1 MLVLHFMLIRLIPM
15 RKTLTSLILLAALD
29 GGVCGTHAQH
39 ITPEE
44 LAFNSLQSQ
53 NVQEFADQFKQFTK
67 TDLTNEVLKKMGFW
81 ASAAPVAVD
90 MAEKNKTRPTI
101 HEPHHCKG
109 DTCFERWAYNVG
121 ENKLGLEKDGQLT
134 KLVTTNVSG
143 NVEATQYCYG
153 YLGIISCTSD
163 VEKGHKLK
171 RFMWFGLKEEGKGI
185 IAQLY
190 WADKADFI
198 GP

>member
-1 MLVLHFMLIRLIPM
+1 M
-15 RKTLTSLILLAALD
+15 RKSLTSLVLLAALAAS
-29 GGVCGTHAQH
+29 VCSTHAEH
-39 ITPEE
+39 LTPEE
-44 LAFNSLQSQ
+44 IAFNSLQSQ

-67 TDLTNEVLKKMGFW
+67 TELTDQVLRKLGFW

-90 MAEKNKTRPTI
+90 AAEKNKTRPTI
-101 HEPHHCKG
+101 HDPHHCKG
-109 DTCFERWAYNVG
+109 DTCSEQWGYNVG
-121 ENKLGLEKDGQLT
+121 ENKLGLEEDGQLT
-134 KLVTTNVSG
+134 KLVTKNISG

-153 YLGIISCTSD
+153 YLGILSCTSD
-163 VEKGHKLK
+163 VANARKLK

-190 WADKADFI
+190 WADKDDLI

>member
-1 MLVLHFMLIRLIPM
+1 M
-15 RKTLTSLILLAALD
+15 RKTFTSLILLAALV
-29 GGVCGTHAQH
+29 GGVCSTHAEH
-39 ITPEE
+39 IRPEE

-53 NVQEFADQFKQFTK
+53 NVQEFATQFKQFTK

-90 MAEKNKTRPTI
+90 IAEKNKTRPTI

-109 DTCFERWAYNVG
+109 DTCSEQWTYNVG
-121 ENKLGLEKDGQLT
+121 ENKFAPEKAGKLT
-134 KLVTTNVSG
+134 KLVTTNISG
-143 NVEATQYCYG
+143 NVEATQYCYD

-163 VEKGHKLK
+163 VENGHKLK

-190 WADKADFI
+190 WADKGDFI
-198 GP
+198 AP